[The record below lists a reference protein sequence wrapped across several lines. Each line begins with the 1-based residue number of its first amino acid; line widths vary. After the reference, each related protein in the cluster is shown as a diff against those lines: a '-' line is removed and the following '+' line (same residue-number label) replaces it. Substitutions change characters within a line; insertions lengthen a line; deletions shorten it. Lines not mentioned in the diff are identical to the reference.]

1 MGRSKNLG
9 EQGTR
14 QRAGQVSQ
22 GRGHRPPRE
31 KQPSAGV
38 SPYARQ
44 LGRSPVFAH
53 VGMPKL
59 KVKVNDQLASKALKV
74 ADSLWPNQGERAVN
88 RLARDAILRYLRY
101 SGDGTQHRP

>member
-1 MGRSKNLG
+1 MGTSKNPVG
-9 EQGTR
+9 QGPW
-14 QRAGQVSQ
+14 QRPGQVGQ
-22 GRGHRPPRE
+22 TRGHGLTRKRRPRT
-31 KQPSAGV
+31 SV

-53 VGMPKL
+53 MGMPKL
-59 KVKVNDQLASKALKV
+59 KVKVNDQLASKALD
-74 ADSLWPNQGERAVN
+74 AANSLWPNQGQRAVN